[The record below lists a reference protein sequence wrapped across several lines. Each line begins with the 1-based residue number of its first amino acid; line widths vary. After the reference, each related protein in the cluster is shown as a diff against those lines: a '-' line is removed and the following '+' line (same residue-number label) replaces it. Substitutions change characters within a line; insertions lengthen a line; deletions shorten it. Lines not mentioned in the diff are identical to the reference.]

1 MDHTK
6 DHTGQT
12 MGVGPKTG
20 SEGNP
25 YSNYGLLAYLS
36 TVIDKFHSLRSFV
49 QSHNVNVAILFTP
62 QVISL
67 LDGEIS
73 RDPGIIYDTYLLVD
87 LINLYSLEANDN
99 IDTTFNEVANSIV
112 KTRAIFN
119 TEMVVSETTLDPYTV
134 TDLESFSALLHSNKV
149 LVALYLYILTTAL
162 F

>member
-1 MDHTK
+1 MEHTK

-12 MGVGPKTG
+12 TSVGLRT
-20 SEGNP
+20 SNEGNP
-25 YSNYGLLAYLS
+25 YSSYGLLAYLS

-49 QSHNVNVAILFTP
+49 QSHNVNIAILFTP
-62 QVISL
+62 QVISF

-87 LINLYSLEANDN
+87 LTNIYSLESNGC
-99 IDTTFNEVANSIV
+99 IDTTFNEVVDSIV
-112 KTRAIFN
+112 KTRSVLS
-119 TEMVVSETTLDPYTV
+119 TTMVVSETALDPYTV
-134 TDLESFSALLHSNKV
+134 TDIESFTALLHSNKV

>member
-12 MGVGPKTG
+12 TGVGPKTG
-20 SEGNP
+20 NEGNP

-49 QSHNVNVAILFTP
+49 QSHNVNTAILFTP

-119 TEMVVSETTLDPYTV
+119 TDMVVSETTLDPYTV
-134 TDLESFSALLHSNKV
+134 TDIESFSALLHSNKV

>member
-12 MGVGPKTG
+12 TGVGPKTG
-20 SEGNP
+20 NEGNP

-119 TEMVVSETTLDPYTV
+119 TEMVISETTLDPYTV